1 MSTLQE
7 QNIDVVGILSSAI
20 AISGPTSS
28 ATVPKNK
35 TKTVPHKAG
44 KTMSSSTGTGAK
56 KRSWMKPADKPK
68 RPLSAY
74 NLFFK
79 AERARLISGGTSSA
93 GNDDPN
99 SGDAKRKHRKT
110 HGKIGFA
117 ALAQN
122 IAGKWKTLS
131 AKDRRPFEQKAAV
144 EKARYRKELEAWQQV
159 QKEKKLNEP
168 AGIANAGSPT
178 GNSSSNNAVPDSPVS
193 SSDAAQLADS
203 DKMMS
208 NASDSTTSNKQ
219 KKKSTKRKNAVPKE
233 PLSLPSSM
241 PFYPMNL
248 KGSPTTA
255 NIAPIT
261 LQNLGMSSLAVPMA
275 TTASMMPPM
284 SLDASMS
291 YGLLQDDTVAVTP
304 SGSCGNS
311 DVEYDDDAE
320 RDILSDVADSSMLDE
335 SFGGLLP
342 GLPVFPTIG
351 AAATGTSSA
360 DGIASTAAEEEK
372 MLMQTDAFPA
382 MDKLMSE
389 AF

>member
-1 MSTLQE
+1 MSTIQE

-35 TKTVPHKAG
+35 TKTAPHKAG

-56 KRSWMKPADKPK
+56 KRSWKKPADKPK

-93 GNDDPN
+93 GNTDPN

-168 AGIANAGSPT
+168 AGIANAGSPI
-178 GNSSSNNAVPDSPVS
+178 GNSSSNNAVPDSPAS

>member
-1 MSTLQE
+1 MSTIQE
-7 QNIDVVGILSSAI
+7 QTIDVVGILSNAI
-20 AISGPTSS
+20 AIGGPTTSP
-28 ATVPKNK
+28 ATTPKTK

-44 KTMSSSTGTGAK
+44 KTVSPSTSTGAK
-56 KRSWMKPADKPK
+56 KRSWKKPADKPK

-79 AERARLISGGTSSA
+79 AERARLISGGASANNDSS
-93 GNDDPN
+93 P
-99 SGDAKRKHRKT
+99 GDAKRKHRKT

-168 AGIANAGSPT
+168 AGIANAGSPI
-178 GNSSSNNAVPDSPVS
+178 GNSSTNNAVPDSPVS

-320 RDILSDVADSSMLDE
+320 RDILSDVADSPMLDE

>member
-1 MSTLQE
+1 MSTIQE

-20 AISGPTSS
+20 AISGSS
-28 ATVPKNK
+28 ATTFKNK
-35 TKTVPHKAG
+35 TKTVPHKAA
-44 KTMSSSTGTGAK
+44 KTVASSTSNGAK
-56 KRSWMKPADKPK
+56 KRSWKKPADKPK

-93 GNDDPN
+93 SNDDSS

-159 QKEKKLNEP
+159 QKEKKLNQP
-168 AGIANAGSPT
+168 TSISNTDASTSNSPP
-178 GNSSSNNAVPDSPVS
+178 NNAVPDSTVS
-193 SSDAAQLADS
+193 SPDAAQPADNY
-203 DKMMS
+203 KMMS
-208 NASDSTTSNKQ
+208 NVSGSATSNKQ
-219 KKKSTKRKNAVPKE
+219 KKSTKRKKTIAKE

-261 LQNLGMSSLAVPMA
+261 LQNLGMSSLAAPMA
-275 TTASMMPPM
+275 TTATTMPPM
-284 SLDASMS
+284 SLDVSMS

-351 AAATGTSSA
+351 AAATGSS
-360 DGIASTAAEEEK
+360 DGILSTAAEEK
-372 MLMQTDAFPA
+372 ILMQVDALPA

>member
-1 MSTLQE
+1 MSTANIQE

-28 ATVPKNK
+28 AAQPKNNK
-35 TKTVPHKAG
+35 TKIVPHKAG
-44 KTMSSSTGTGAK
+44 KTMSSSTSNGAK
-56 KRSWMKPADKPK
+56 KRSWKKPADKPK

-79 AERARLISGGTSSA
+79 AERARLISGGTSSTSNA
-93 GNDDPN
+93 
-99 SGDAKRKHRKT
+99 GDAKRKHRKT

-168 AGIANAGSPT
+168 AGTSNEDALT
-178 GNSSSNNAVPDSPVS
+178 GNHSSSNNAVPDSPVS
-193 SSDAAQLADS
+193 SPDAAQSSTDNDKKMGNATDS
-203 DKMMS
+203 
-208 NASDSTTSNKQ
+208 ATSNKR
-219 KKKSTKRKNAVPKE
+219 KKITKRKKNVAKE
-233 PLSLPSSM
+233 SLSLPSSM

-261 LQNLGMSSLAVPMA
+261 LQNLGMSSLAAPEA
-275 TTASMMPPM
+275 TSATMMPPM
-284 SLDASMS
+284 SLDVSMS
-291 YGLLQDDTVAVTP
+291 YGLLQDDAVAVTP

-311 DVEYDDDAE
+311 DIEYDDDAE

-342 GLPVFPTIG
+342 PLPVFPTIG
-351 AAATGTSSA
+351 APTSSA
-360 DGIASTAAEEEK
+360 NGIVTNVEEDK
-372 MLMQTDAFPA
+372 ILMESDAFPA
-382 MDKLMSE
+382 MDKLISE

>member
-1 MSTLQE
+1 MSTIQE

-28 ATVPKNK
+28 ATAPKGK

-44 KTMSSSTGTGAK
+44 KTMASSTGTGAK
-56 KRSWMKPADKPK
+56 KRSWKKPADKPK

-79 AERARLISGGTSSA
+79 AERAHLISGETSSA
-93 GNDDPN
+93 SNDDP
-99 SGDAKRKHRKT
+99 SEGDAKRKHRKT

-131 AKDRRPFEQKAAV
+131 AKDRRPFEQKAAI
-144 EKARYRKELEAWQQV
+144 EKARYREELESWQQV
-159 QKEKKLNEP
+159 QKEQKLNEP
-168 AGIANAGSPT
+168 TSTSTSYVGAPPGKSLL
-178 GNSSSNNAVPDSPVS
+178 NNAVPDSPVS
-193 SSDAAQLADS
+193 SSDAAQPADH
-203 DKMMS
+203 DMVMS
-208 NASDSTTSNKQ
+208 NASDNATSNN
-219 KKKSTKRKNAVPKE
+219 KKKSTKRKKTNAKK
-233 PLSLPSSM
+233 PLSSPSSM

-255 NIAPIT
+255 SIAPIT
-261 LQNLGMSSLAVPMA
+261 LQNPGMSSLTVPMA
-275 TTASMMPPM
+275 TAESMMSPM
-284 SLDASMS
+284 SLDASMY
-291 YGLLQDDTVAVTP
+291 YGMLLQDDTVPVTP

-311 DVEYDDDAE
+311 DDEYDDDAE
-320 RDILSDVADSSMLDE
+320 RDILSDVADSSILDE

-342 GLPVFPTIG
+342 GLPVFPTVG
-351 AAATGTSSA
+351 AAATGSA
-360 DGIASTAAEEEK
+360 DGIVITAEEEK
-372 MLMQTDAFPA
+372 NLMQSGAFPA

-389 AF
+389 DF

>member
-1 MSTLQE
+1 MSTANIQE

-28 ATVPKNK
+28 AAQPKNNK
-35 TKTVPHKAG
+35 TKIVPHKAG
-44 KTMSSSTGTGAK
+44 KTMSSSTSNGAK
-56 KRSWMKPADKPK
+56 KRSWKKPADKPK

-79 AERARLISGGTSSA
+79 AERARLISGGTSSTSNA
-93 GNDDPN
+93 
-99 SGDAKRKHRKT
+99 GDAKRKHRKT

-168 AGIANAGSPT
+168 AGTSNEDALT
-178 GNSSSNNAVPDSPVS
+178 GNHSSSNNAVPDSPVS
-193 SSDAAQLADS
+193 SPDAAQSSTDN
-203 DKMMS
+203 DKKMG
-208 NASDSTTSNKQ
+208 NATDSTTSNKR
-219 KKKSTKRKNAVPKE
+219 KKITKRKKNVAKE

-261 LQNLGMSSLAVPMA
+261 LQNLGMSSLAAPEA
-275 TTASMMPPM
+275 TSATMMPPM

-291 YGLLQDDTVAVTP
+291 YGLLQDDAVAVTP

-311 DVEYDDDAE
+311 DIEYDDDAE

-342 GLPVFPTIG
+342 PLPVFPTIG
-351 AAATGTSSA
+351 APTSSA
-360 DGIASTAAEEEK
+360 NGIVTNVEEEK
-372 MLMQTDAFPA
+372 ILMDSDAFPA